1 MKIKY
6 ENAKVYT
13 GEGFADSFIVDT
25 ETGKFCEGAFDKAV
39 DLGGKFVCA
48 GFTDSHMHILN
59 YGNMLSMARL
69 ADNTSSKKAMLE
81 YFREYVADQEAKGL
95 PKDGW
100 ILGRGFNNDYFSD
113 DKSFPSRYDLDEV
126 STTHPICATRA
137 CGHICVVN
145 SKALE
150 VMGVDRNTAQPEGG
164 RFNVDEKGEPT
175 GQFFETA
182 TEMAYKALPERNKE
196 DAKRFLLAACEKLN
210 SYGITS
216 CHSDDYETIASLDW
230 HGFVEAVNELIAEN
244 KLTVRINEQAQFTN
258 TEKLQQYIDEGGHK
272 IKGEFF
278 KSGPLKMLGD
288 GSLGARTALLASGY
302 ADNPAV
308 KGIGIYTQEEFDA
321 MCDLANR
328 NGMQIAI
335 HAIGDG
341 ALDRVLNAYEK
352 ALKNCPR
359 DDHRHGIVHFQI
371 TRPDQIEKM
380 KENNFHVYLQSI
392 FLDYDIHIVKERAG
406 EKLASTSY
414 QAKSLLTKGITL
426 SNGSDGPVEEPVALR
441 GIQCAVT
448 RQDLKH
454 SVDAYLPEEAFSVA
468 EAIDSFTKGSA
479 YAAFEENIKGQIKP
493 GMLADFIVLNED
505 PFTVDK
511 YSIKDIKVA
520 ETFVGGKSVYRA

>member
-1 MKIKY
+1 MNIKY
-6 ENAKVYT
+6 ENGKIYS
-13 GEGFADSFIVDT
+13 GEGFIDSFTVDT
-25 ETGKFCEGAFDKAV
+25 ESGLFTQAAADEVV
-39 DLGGKFVCA
+39 DLGGKFVSA
-48 GFTDSHMHILN
+48 GFIDSHMHILN

-81 YFREYVADQEAKGL
+81 YMKEYVKEQEEAGL
-95 PKDGW
+95 AKDGW
-100 ILGRGFNNDYFSD
+100 IMGRGFNNDYFSD
-113 DKSFPSRYDLDEV
+113 DKSFPTRYDLDEV
-126 STTHPICATRA
+126 STSHPICATRA

-150 VMGVDRNTAQPEGG
+150 VMGVDKNTPQPEGG
-164 RFNVDEKGEPT
+164 RFSTDENGEPT

-182 TEMAYKALPERNKE
+182 TEMAYSKLPEKTKE
-196 DAKRFLLAACEKLN
+196 DAKRYLMAACKKLN

-216 CHSDDYETIASLDW
+216 CHSDDYETIASLDH
-230 HGFVEAVNELIAEN
+230 HGFIEAVNELIAEG

-302 ADNPAV
+302 ADNPET

-321 MCDLANR
+321 MCSLANR

-341 ALDRVLNAYEK
+341 ALDRVLSAYEK
-352 ALKNCPR
+352 ALKECPR

-380 KENNFHVYLQSI
+380 KEMNFHVYLQSI
-392 FLDYDIHIVKERAG
+392 FLDYDIHIVRERAG

-414 QAKSLLTKGITL
+414 QAKSLLEKGITI

-454 SVDAYLPEEAFSVA
+454 STDPYLPQEALSVA
-468 EAIDSFTKGSA
+468 EAIDSFTKGAA

-493 GMLADFIVLNED
+493 GMMADFVILDED
-505 PFTVDK
+505 PFTADK
-511 YSIKDIKVA
+511 YSIKDIKVL